1 MYNFIMTKEPLRYLQ
16 NAKELLSKSLIEDNY
31 YLDVKYV
38 QEACSAA
45 YLAIL
50 KAIDGYLLK
59 RGLEVKKLPKSVD
72 GYREAL
78 RKYGTIRNSNL
89 LRKFDNLY
97 HELHIAGYYRG
108 DLKSVGVIK
117 ELLKDTKSFIGKIE

>member
-1 MYNFIMTKEPLRYLQ
+1 MRYMQ
-16 NAKELLSKSLIEDNY
+16 NAKELLSKSPIEDNY

-38 QEACSAA
+38 KEACSTA

-59 RGLEVKKLPKSVD
+59 RGVEVKKLPKSVD

-78 RKYGTIRNSNL
+78 RKYGTIRNGNL